1 MQIGLKNTGVL
12 EVEIVDFKG
21 EPTGE
26 KLVFDTLDIELP
38 FKMQEMFE
46 KHEGNIKKL
55 KADTILLEKKK
66 YPASKKKSLFTQ
78 KQQDEFKL
86 MRDFYNKEMETMDV
100 FLGEGGCKKMLNG
113 RKPYLTMFNDI
124 TEALE
129 PVMKE
134 LASDT
139 GDIVDKI
146 KSKYQEDEGE
156 TLE

>member
-1 MQIGLKNTGVL
+1 MQVGLKNTGIL
-12 EVEIVDFKG
+12 EVELVNFKG

-38 FKMQEMFE
+38 FKLQEMFE

-55 KADTILLEKKK
+55 QADKILLDKKK
-66 YPASKKKSLFTQ
+66 YTATKKKSMFTQ
-78 KQQDEFKL
+78 KQEDEFKL
-86 MRDFYNKEMETMDV
+86 MKDFYNKEMETMDI
-100 FLGEGGCKKMLNG
+100 FLGENGCKKMLNG

-124 TEALE
+124 TDALE

-134 LASDT
+134 IVKDMN
-139 GDIVDKI
+139 DIRKTI
-146 KSKYQEDEGE
+146 TNKYKEDEGD